1 MTQPAEQKAYFA
13 GVFDRA
19 APTYD
24 QTGVEFFARVGAE
37 LVAAAGLR
45 PGDRVLD
52 VGSGR
57 GANLFPAAAAVGPEG
72 SVIGVDLAPGMV
84 AQTAAE
90 IERRGLTNARVRIG
104 DAETPDFPEGG
115 FDAVL
120 AGLILY
126 FLPDAPAAGRA
137 YARLLRPGGRLAV
150 STFQEMSTEEQASRQ
165 RIADGLRPLWPRL
178 AAAPTTGTPPEAR
191 LRTRESIADLLRPA
205 GFTDV
210 TFAERDVPL
219 RFTTLDQYWQWMWSQ
234 GMRAML
240 ERIPADRLGAAQD
253 VIAEELDRLR
263 EDGVITLRMRVRL
276 TTATKPISRRRWR
289 TSGPGSAPP

>member
-1 MTQPAEQKAYFA
+1 VTQAAEQKAYFA

-24 QTGVEFFARVGAE
+24 QTGVDFFARVGTE

-57 GANLFPAAAAVGPEG
+57 GANLFPAAAAVAPGG
-72 SVIGVDLAPGMV
+72 AVTGVDLAPGMV
-84 AQTAAE
+84 AETAAE
-90 IERRGLTNARVRIG
+90 IERRGIANATVRIG
-104 DAETPDFPEGG
+104 DAEAPDFPEGG

-120 AGLILY
+120 AGFVLF
-126 FLPDAPAAGRA
+126 FLPDAQAGVQR

-150 STFQEMSTEEQASRQ
+150 STFQEMSAEELASRQ
-165 RIADGLRPLWPRL
+165 RIADGLRHLWPQVP
-178 AAAPTTGTPPEAR
+178 APVTTGPPPEAR
-191 LRTRESIADLLRPA
+191 LRTRESIADLLAPA
-205 GFTDV
+205 GFTDLA
-210 TFAERDVPL
+210 FAERDVPL
-219 RFTTLDQYWQWMWSQ
+219 RFTTLDEYWRWMWSQ

-240 ERIPADRLGAAQD
+240 ERIPADRLDEAQA

-276 TTATKPISRRRWR
+276 TTATRL
-289 TSGPGSAPP
+289 T

>member
-1 MTQPAEQKAYFA
+1 MTQAAEQKAYFA

-24 QTGVEFFARVGAE
+24 QTGVEFFSRVGAE
-37 LVAAAGLR
+37 LIGAAGLR

-57 GANLFPAAAAVGPEG
+57 GANLFPAAGAVGPEG
-72 SVIGVDLAPGMV
+72 SVTGVDLAPGMV
-84 AQTAAE
+84 AETAAE
-90 IERRGLTNARVRIG
+90 IERRGITNATVRVG
-104 DAETPDFPEGG
+104 DAEAPDFPEGG

-120 AGLILY
+120 AGFVLF
-126 FLPDAPAAGRA
+126 FLPDAPGAVGR

-150 STFQEMSTEEQASRQ
+150 STFQEMSAEEQASRQ
-165 RIADGLRPLWPRL
+165 RIADGMRSLWPP
-178 AAAPTTGTPPEAR
+178 APAAPATGAPPEAR
-191 LRTRESIADLLRPA
+191 LRTRESIADLLAPA
-205 GFTDV
+205 GFTDL
-210 TFAERDVPL
+210 TFAEREVPL
-219 RFTTLDQYWQWMWSQ
+219 RFTTLDQYWRWMWSQ

-240 ERIPADRLGAAQD
+240 ERIPADRLDAAQD

-276 TTATKPISRRRWR
+276 TTAVR
-289 TSGPGSAPP
+289 PG